1 MFGALGVGIGFGLQS
16 VVNNFVSGLILMFER
31 PIKVGDRIETTGRLG
46 TVTRIGMRASTVR
59 TFDGAE
65 VIVPNGDLISK
76 EVINWTLS
84 DKRRR
89 VEVSVRVAEGSDV
102 KAVLDVLQRVAATHP
117 DVLDDPAPAAFMM
130 GANAGALEFRLFAWP
145 QGENTLKTTSDLY
158 VGVSEALEQAGIR
171 SAMPRPARAVGGA
184 RVRTGDRW
192 DGGPRPVNALTASWI
207 TLGLYWFE
215 ELKARVPTP

>member
-102 KAVLDVLQRVAATHP
+102 KAVLDVLQRVAATRP

-130 GANAGALEFRLFAWP
+130 GANAGALEFRLFAWT
-145 QGENTLKTTSDLY
+145 QGENTLKTTSDLNVRVY
-158 VGVSEALEQAGIR
+158 EALEQAGVR
-171 SAMPRPARAVGGA
+171 SAIPQRDLH
-184 RVRTGDRW
+184 VRSVAPGSALVI
-192 DGGPRPVNALTASWI
+192 DGMAGHDDPSMR
-207 TLGLYWFE
+207 
-215 ELKARVPTP
+215 